1 MKWIQYAMDLNC
13 VIYYNV
19 IVQSFPRENLPLDVS
34 TRRDIYAHRLLITVM
49 PPPIKVGES
58 FSSYKPKRAMIVST

>member
-19 IVQSFPRENLPLDVS
+19 IVQSFPLENLLLDVS
-34 TRRDIYAHRLLITVM
+34 TRREIYAHCLLITVM
-49 PPPIKVGES
+49 SPPIEVGKS
-58 FSSYKPKRAMIVST
+58 FSEL